1 MRAGGAE
8 GADGGQAKGTH
19 GGEGEAQK
27 AQGTTPH
34 FYLQILLPGTCCATY
49 SSCGSTA
56 EVQGADDKLGQTLW
70 KQSKQQK

>member
-1 MRAGGAE
+1 VRAGGAE
-8 GADGGQAKGTH
+8 GADGGQAEGTH

-34 FYLQILLPGTCCATY
+34 FFLQILLQAAPH
-49 SSCGSTA
+49 SCGSTA

-70 KQSKQQK
+70 KQSKQ